1 MKPDIKAIEARAAA
15 ATPGPWEASKDGW
28 TAWAGNVKIAD
39 YLDPDNAEFIAH
51 ARTDIPRLLDYIKE
65 LEAENEKLE
74 IMLYMIVRM
83 KVMAVGLE
91 IGKSEDEI
99 NLMAY
104 TSMKAMEELIDW
116 EKGAELL
123 KNVATTCNNLQ
134 SDCNTPPKKEHVREM
149 QKNAD
154 FIANA
159 REDLPWALD
168 VIAAQQ
174 LEIDRLT
181 EALEIAKR
189 GHVDC
194 MSAERQAD
202 GKCLGYGRGE
212 NDDEPC
218 AQCSNCPQCTA
229 YEPERKPINE
239 WAALDGICVLDPDG
253 FDRSDPYVL
262 EREITKA
269 EYLAGIWRCTVMPL
283 PAAPEEGE

>member
-1 MKPDIKAIEARAAA
+1 MGYGHEDERRSAMINLGEIKARCEA
-15 ATPGPWEASKDGW
+15 ATPGPWKVSGDINHLVFCESDKRFSGPPL
-28 TAWAGNVKIAD
+28 VAD
-39 YLDPDNAEFIAH
+39 CGHLHH
-51 ARTDIPRLLDYIKE
+51 ADT
-65 LEAENEKLE
+65 
-74 IMLYMIVRM
+74 
-83 KVMAVGLE
+83 
-91 IGKSEDEI
+91 
-99 NLMAY
+99 
-104 TSMKAMEELIDW
+104 
-116 EKGAELL
+116 
-123 KNVATTCNNLQ
+123 
-134 SDCNTPPKKEHVREM
+134 KEHVREM

-283 PAAPEEGE
+283 PAAPEEGESREDD

>member
-1 MKPDIKAIEARAAA
+1 MNADEIVRALRNAADRWEKRHPVIGVGELRVQDALRDSANAIESLTRQ
-15 ATPGPWEASKDGW
+15 
-28 TAWAGNVKIAD
+28 
-39 YLDPDNAEFIAH
+39 LAEREREIE
-51 ARTDIPRLLDYIKE
+51 RL
-65 LEAENEKLE
+65 
-74 IMLYMIVRM
+74 R
-83 KVMAVGLE
+83 
-91 IGKSEDEI
+91 
-99 NLMAY
+99 
-104 TSMKAMEELIDW
+104 
-116 EKGAELL
+116 
-123 KNVATTCNNLQ
+123 
-134 SDCNTPPKKEHVREM
+134 
-149 QKNAD
+149 
-154 FIANA
+154 
-159 REDLPWALD
+159 
-168 VIAAQQ
+168 
-174 LEIDRLT
+174 

-283 PAAPEEGE
+283 PAAPEEGKQI